1 MSLRF
6 NWLLRLLNRPE
17 ADKTLA
23 RGISHGCEVQL
34 KRKARGRQNRVA
46 MLSTFLV
53 LNLAVPLPTFAQEK
67 ITVVVTGF
75 GDTAQSA
82 EKDALRR
89 AVRSAVGSY
98 VDSETL
104 IQNDKLI
111 RDRILEATGSYVT
124 HFKTISTK
132 KRGGLIEMEI
142 QAVVE
147 GGQVAKALEAA
158 NLVQRGVSTK
168 NLVAEITGK
177 IENAREGSKILQRNL
192 PPDLLQK
199 LLVARLVDFE
209 GEPTDQIEPKR
220 KVLDDGRV
228 ETTWMVQTYFD
239 NKQFYENFV
248 PPLHQL
254 LSGIA
259 TAHGGP
265 VMSVGKT
272 KVDLPLNGYPVH
284 FYRDWQGAAPK
295 QPTGDQ
301 KHCYIVLSTGR
312 SADGGTERWNW
323 YLLEGADYIK
333 ALKKITMQKSY
344 AQVQLKAEF
353 LAADGGVV
361 ANTSISPWEKVVW
374 CNSNGYSRED
384 NPAPLFLNMSGTLG
398 KANRGKPLAQH
409 MVISTRF
416 CLDYSGGLLE
426 YPSYAVGTAY
436 PSADGGACD
445 IMMRP
450 FTVTLAPEDLRRIVN
465 VRFYFTLSDS
475 L

>member
-1 MSLRF
+1 MNVQGFLPNVARSPWPRLRF
-6 NWLLRLLNRPE
+6 
-17 ADKTLA
+17 
-23 RGISHGCEVQL
+23 
-34 KRKARGRQNRVA
+34 ARGRQA
-46 MLSTFLV
+46 GFYLAFLF
-53 LNLAVPLPTFAQEK
+53 ATGIPLTANAQEK
-67 ITVVVTGF
+67 ITVVVTGV
-75 GDTAQSA
+75 GDTVQSA

-111 RDRILEATGSYVT
+111 RDRVLEATGSYVT
-124 HFKTISTK
+124 SFKTIGTTE
-132 KRGGLIEMEI
+132 RNGLVETEI

-177 IENAREGSKILQRNL
+177 IENAREGAKILQRNL
-192 PPDLLQK
+192 PSDLLQK
-199 LLVARLVDFE
+199 MLVARLVDFE

-239 NKQFYENFV
+239 NRQFYKDFV
-248 PPLHQL
+248 PPLHRML
-254 LSGIA
+254 TGIA

-272 KVDLPLNGYPVH
+272 TGELPLNEYPIH

-295 QPTGDQ
+295 APAGDQ
-301 KHCYIVLSTGR
+301 PHCYVMLSTGR

-323 YLLEGADYIK
+323 YLLEGKDYIK
-333 ALKKITMQKSY
+333 ALKKITMQTSY
-344 AQVQLKAEF
+344 AKGRLKGES
-353 LAADGGVV
+353 LAVDGGVV
-361 ANTSISPWEKVVW
+361 ASTLISPWEKFFW
-374 CNSNGYSRED
+374 TNSNGYQQEEE
-384 NPAPLFLNMSGTLG
+384 PAPLFLNMSGTLG
-398 KANRGKPLAQH
+398 KASKSNPLAQH
-409 MVISTRF
+409 IAISTRF
-416 CLDYSGGLLE
+416 MPDYSGGLLD
-426 YPSYAVGTAY
+426 YPSYAVGTTY

-465 VRFYFTLSDS
+465 IRFYFTMSDS
-475 L
+475 I